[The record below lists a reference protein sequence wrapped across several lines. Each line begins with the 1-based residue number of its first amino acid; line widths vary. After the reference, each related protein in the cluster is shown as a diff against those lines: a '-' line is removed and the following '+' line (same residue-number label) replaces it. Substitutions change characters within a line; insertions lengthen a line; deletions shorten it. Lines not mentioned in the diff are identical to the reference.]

1 MGVVVGFESLRV
13 KLVQTPVAPIGGTV
27 RVDIGPPGSIGQL
40 RPPFAVIARIRNDTA
55 TTQRF
60 ALNIDGRPVCERSV
74 RGGIE
79 RIDCA
84 GQAGWGPTG
93 DHVVEVVGGTFPWRL
108 EYLELATHHGATRS
122 YDLIIL
128 PAASHNYAGPTAT
141 WVVVA
146 WLGLVLVFMLPS
158 APMPRQVTALYRT
171 MSVLVIT
178 MVALIFV
185 SRFVSRYAVLLSVLG
200 FSQSLSVLLAPR
212 LWFTADWLWQKRTRT
227 SFNSPTLFV
236 DALKSIMVRHGVL
249 VAIGAAA
256 LTTMLGFK
264 YGTFSAAGADPY
276 GYVSQADLWLNR
288 HLRVDQRWLGSLPDP
303 FDDWSF
309 SPLGYRP
316 GPEPHTIVPTYSAGL
331 PLLMAAAKFVAG
343 SDGPYYVVPLLGGL
357 AVLLTFLL
365 GRLLFDEMV
374 GMAASLLLAAS
385 PAFLFMLMF
394 PMSDV
399 PVASAW
405 TLALVFATLRR
416 PLAAGFASSLAIV
429 IRPNLLLLSLG
440 VSLIASGPWRGADG
454 LIRTRWRD
462 ALTRAFLCCLGVV
475 PGVLGVA
482 LLNRHLYGGALQSGY
497 GNVQT
502 IYHWSYLHA
511 NLARY
516 PRWLARTQTPFVI
529 AAVLPLASSRFA
541 GSTAMGRH
549 WSVRAGLALFIALL
563 FASYLFYI
571 PFDEWWYLRFIL
583 PVYPIMLVLATGS
596 IRSMQPLRS
605 RTSHFFL
612 VAAVLTCVLGW
623 EVTTE
628 EGHVVFHLREGE
640 RRYVTIGRE
649 LAITTPSNAVFFAMH
664 ESGSLRYYAHRL
676 TVRYD
681 NLRPGSLDQAI
692 DALRERGFRPYFLLE
707 KWEEAAFRER
717 FSHGSRAGRLDWP
730 PVRTWGAQ
738 VSAALYDPGDI
749 YPLTSAR

>member
-1 MGVVVGFESLRV
+1 
-13 KLVQTPVAPIGGTV
+13 
-27 RVDIGPPGSIGQL
+27 
-40 RPPFAVIARIRNDTA
+40 
-55 TTQRF
+55 
-60 ALNIDGRPVCERSV
+60 V
-74 RGGIE
+74 RGGIG

-84 GQAGWGPTG
+84 GQDGWDPIAH
-93 DHVVEVVGGTFPWRL
+93 HVIEVVGAGAFPWRL

-141 WVVVA
+141 CVVVA
-146 WLGLVLVFMLPS
+146 WLGLTLVFMLPI
-158 APMPRQVTALYRT
+158 APMSRWVRALYRT

-178 MVALIFV
+178 VLGLIFA
-185 SRFVSRYAVLLSVLG
+185 SRFVSRYAVLLSVVA
-200 FSQSLSVLLAPR
+200 FSQSLCVLLAPR
-212 LWFTADWLWQKRTRT
+212 LWFAADWLWQKRTGT
-227 SFNSPTLFV
+227 GLNSPRLFV
-236 DALKSIMVRHGVL
+236 DALESIIVRHGVL
-249 VAIGAAA
+249 VAIGAAV

-264 YGTFSAAGADPY
+264 YGTFSAGGADSY

-288 HLRVDQRWLGSLPDP
+288 HLSVDQRWLGSLPDP

-385 PAFLFMLMF
+385 PAFLFMLMC

-399 PVASAW
+399 PVAAAW

-429 IRPNLLLLSLG
+429 IRPNLPLLSLG
-440 VSLIASGPWRGADG
+440 VGLLASGPWFGADA

-462 ALTRAFLCCLGVV
+462 PLTRACLFGLGVV

-482 LLNRHLYGGALQSGY
+482 LLNYYRYGGALQSGY
-497 GNVQT
+497 GNLET
-502 IYHWSYLHA
+502 IYRWSYFHA

-516 PRWLARTQTPFVI
+516 PSWLAKTQTPFVF

-541 GSTAMGRH
+541 GSTAIGQQ

-563 FASYLFYI
+563 FMSYVFYI
-571 PFDEWWYLRFIL
+571 PFDDWWYLRFIL

-596 IRSMQPLRS
+596 IRRMQLLRS
-605 RTSHFFL
+605 RTSDFFL
-612 VAAVLTCVLGW
+612 VAAVLTCVLSW
-623 EVTTE
+623 ELTTE
-628 EGHVVFHLREGE
+628 EGHRVFHLHEGE

-649 LAITTPSNAVFFAMH
+649 LAVTIPSNAVFFAKQ
-664 ESGSLRYYAHRL
+664 ESGSLRYYTGRL

-681 NLRPGSLDQAI
+681 TLRPGSLDQAI
-692 DALRERGFRPYFLLE
+692 GALRERGFRPYFLLE
-707 KWEEAAFRER
+707 NWEEAAFRER
-717 FSHGSRAGRLDWP
+717 FSQGSRAGRLDWP
-730 PVRTWGAQ
+730 PVRT
-738 VSAALYDPGDI
+738 
-749 YPLTSAR
+749 